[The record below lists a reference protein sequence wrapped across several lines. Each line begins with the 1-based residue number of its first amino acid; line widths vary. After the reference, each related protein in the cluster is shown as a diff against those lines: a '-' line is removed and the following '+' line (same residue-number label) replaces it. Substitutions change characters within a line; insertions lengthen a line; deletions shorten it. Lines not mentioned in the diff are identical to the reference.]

1 MSQDRTIEQF
11 LHDMRDTAAG
21 VAHLVATTDRETF
34 MTSPTGSWAIERG
47 IMQLGEI
54 ASQLRARHSDY
65 VEMHL
70 ELDPPGMRSARNL
83 VVHGHATIDRA
94 RIWRIAAEK
103 APTVGA
109 AAASLLRDHP

>member
-11 LHDMRDTAAG
+11 LHDMRDTAVG

-47 IMQLGEI
+47 IMQFGEI
-54 ASQLRARHSDY
+54 A
-65 VEMHL
+65 V
-70 ELDPPGMRSARNL
+70 
-83 VVHGHATIDRA
+83 
-94 RIWRIAAEK
+94 EK

-109 AAASLLRDHP
+109 AAAQLLRDHP